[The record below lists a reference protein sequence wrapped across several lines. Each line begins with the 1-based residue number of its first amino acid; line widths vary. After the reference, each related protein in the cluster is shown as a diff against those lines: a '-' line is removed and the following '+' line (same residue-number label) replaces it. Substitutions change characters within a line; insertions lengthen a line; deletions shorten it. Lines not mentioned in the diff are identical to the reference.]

1 MKAETFRKYILP
13 PGPVLSLILVGIMV
27 LSALL
32 YYRAVKIQRFLEPA
46 LALSQPRTELA
57 EQLNSLMAKEFGP
70 SGAGGIT
77 YAMGA
82 VVAAPSVFFDDQDWL
97 SASGEE
103 TVRKLNT
110 VFLASLR
117 DEYTRSHVGV
127 ILVGSGYEP
136 DPDIPRNK
144 VIRQQAQHRA
154 EVVMD
159 RMLSSDT
166 RLAREFGTFFVA
178 AAVPASVPGKGSDRI
193 EFRIIPS
200 EMLHVEV
207 LQRLTKYAQ

>member
-1 MKAETFRKYILP
+1 MKTETIRKYMLP

-46 LALSQPRTELA
+46 LALAQPRSELA
-57 EQLNSLMAKEFGP
+57 EQLNSLLIKEFGP
-70 SGAGGIT
+70 SGTGGVT
-77 YAMGA
+77 FAMGA
-82 VVAAPSVFFDDQDWL
+82 VVADSSLFFDRQDRL
-97 SASGEE
+97 RESVHE
-103 TVRKLNT
+103 TVRKLNV
-110 VFLASLR
+110 VFLSALL

-136 DPDIPRNK
+136 DPDIVKNRT
-144 VIRQQAQHRA
+144 IRQQAQHRA
-154 EVVMD
+154 EMVMD
-159 RMLSSDT
+159 QLLSSDA

-178 AAVPASVPGKGSDRI
+178 AAIPASMPGKGTDRI